1 MKKQVLFPIL
11 CASLM
16 MFSAS
21 IASAQEADDAAPG
34 VAAAGDVGGNA
45 PAANPELKEEAT
57 AAPKTE
63 NKFITIVFGSGTL
76 PALLWFSLFAVFG
89 FYVYLVIDSAIVVRA
104 SKIMPQNLINEVEE
118 SMKEGDVVKALQCC
132 EKEPGPMANI
142 LSAAFNH
149 VEEGYEVIQ
158 ESIETAADLEVERI
172 MQKLTWFS
180 VTGNISPMIG
190 LLGTVMG
197 MIMAFENLGTGAP
210 DVGVLAITISFSLWT
225 TAAGLCVAIPC
236 IATYYLFRNNASRIV
251 LRMEAITMELIK
263 DLRNVQ
269 VVTE

>member
-21 IASAQEADDAAPG
+21 IVCAQEAGAAAP
-34 VAAAGDVGGNA
+34 ATTETMADLTPNA
-45 PAANPELKEEAT
+45 PASDVVDNSAP
-57 AAPKTE
+57 AAKTE
-63 NKFITIVFGSGTL
+63 NKFMTILFGSGTL
-76 PALLWFSLFAVFG
+76 AAILWFSLFGALG
-89 FYVYLVIDSAIVVRA
+89 FYVYLVIDSSIVVRA
-104 SKIMPQNLINEVEE
+104 SKIMPQSLINEVEE
-118 SMKEGDVVKALQCC
+118 AMKEGDVVKALQCC

-180 VTGNISPMIG
+180 VNGNISPMLG

-197 MIMAFENLGTGAP
+197 MIMAFENLGTGQP
-210 DVGVLAITISFSLWT
+210 DIGMLAITISFSLWT

-236 IATYYLFRNNASRIV
+236 IATYYIFRNNASRIV
-251 LRMEAITMELIK
+251 LRMEAITMELVK
-263 DLRNVQ
+263 GLRNVQ